1 MATQQIA
8 PPAET
13 VSAAPRAEDLAEL
26 ELDWSVPVLKL
37 WDGQV
42 VEAE

>member
-1 MATQQIA
+1 MATQVSA

-13 VSAAPRAEDLAEL
+13 VSAAPSVAELHEL

-42 VEAE
+42 VEGG